1 MSGFEARKKEV
12 KRGSAVKLDPR
23 TNEELFRLCCY
34 VPISDRNNLRAIC
47 GKYDLLMMHVV
58 ADAVA
63 DITRRLI
70 EADKNGTIEK
80 EFDLE
85 KYKQIRD

>member
-1 MSGFEARKKEV
+1 MSEFQARKKEV
-12 KRGSAVKLDPR
+12 KRGSATKVDPR

-34 VPISDRNNLRAIC
+34 VPISDRNNLRALC

-63 DITRRLI
+63 DVVKRM
-70 EADKNGTIEK
+70 EESDKKGTMAK
-80 EFDLE
+80 DFDLE